1 MSIILC
7 YIIISYNKT
16 AMSRWLGSFLHPW
29 TVVRLYDSSI
39 ASTLLAIAKQCLY
52 STNEVLLY
60 GFAFAS
66 TMKVLQFCFC
76 HKSLQKQKQNQAS
89 SYYCT
94 VRVVLY
100 YGLAFASSVL
110 QFCFCH
116 TILAIAKAQPRPY
129 CTTSSFVAFVIQ
141 SLQK

>member
-1 MSIILC
+1 MSQ
-7 YIIISYNKT
+7 
-16 AMSRWLGSFLHPW
+16 WWGSFPHPW
-29 TVVRLYDSSI
+29 TVVPIYDSSF
-39 ASTLLAIAKQCLY
+39 ASTLEAIAKQCLY

-76 HKSLQKQKQNQAS
+76 HESLQKQKQNQAS

-94 VRVVLY
+94 VALY
-100 YGLAFASSVL
+100 FGLAFASTVL

-116 TILAIAKAQPRPY
+116 TILAIAKAQPRHY
-129 CTTSSFVAFVIQ
+129 CNTASFVAFVIQ